1 MSPSFSP
8 SLKIFYSRVFVVFR
22 DDLRFSNTTGILP
35 KKRVHSLLKKIL
47 DPPLL
52 INRWCCSGGSGVFN
66 RYEKPMI
73 AFTRNK
79 FFYQNHRFTPL
90 IKFDFLDFE
99 KMTFLYSRKASFV
112 FKTSLNIISGL
123 ILTEIE
129 KKGFQD
135 FKLPGSCC

>member
-1 MSPSFSP
+1 
-8 SLKIFYSRVFVVFR
+8 
-22 DDLRFSNTTGILP
+22 
-35 KKRVHSLLKKIL
+35 
-47 DPPLL
+47 
-52 INRWCCSGGSGVFN
+52 
-66 RYEKPMI
+66 MI